1 MLRLLFA
8 SLVVAIVIGYVSG
21 GRLGR
26 LADTR
31 FRLPWLGLAGIVLQ
45 FLPLDGRLG
54 DVVLTLSFVLLL
66 VTAVANV
73 RLPGFAL
80 LVVGLGMNF
89 AVITVNRGMPVD
101 PEAVIAS
108 GQAATLPE
116 LRAEDSVKH
125 HLMTVDDR
133 LTVLADVIAIPA
145 PVRQAVSV
153 GDLAAIAGAMWFV
166 IGAMHG
172 AVRSGPTRQR
182 APTAEAS

>member
-8 SLVVAIVIGYVSG
+8 SLVAAIVIGYVAG
-21 GRLGR
+21 GRLSR
-26 LADTR
+26 LADAR
-31 FRLPWLGLAGIVLQ
+31 FRLPWVGAAGIVLQ

-66 VTAVANV
+66 VAAVANL

-80 LVVGLGMNF
+80 LVVGLGLNF

-108 GQAATLPE
+108 GQAGTLQE
-116 LRAEDSVKH
+116 LGAADSVKH
-125 HLMTVDDR
+125 HLMTSDDR
-133 LTVLADVIAIPA
+133 LTILADVIAIPA
-145 PVRQAVSV
+145 PIRQAVSV

-166 IGAMHG
+166 IGAMLG
-172 AVRSGPTRQR
+172 AVPAAQTRER
-182 APTAEAS
+182 APTPETS